1 MNKNNGCCWC
11 CVTQEWHDVVVVLVV
26 WEYHITPL
34 IIIATITPTANPQ
47 SPAHVNKIVPQW
59 CHGMPQTCHCVTWD
73 AGECYSHKQDKQIKS
88 GRNKNTSCTIT
99 IIVKTLHCQFILASG
114 LLAGCLRSESFW
126 WLALV
131 KCCLTGY
138 FLLLYLHGERTH
150 RTTQGRQ
157 ETGWHT

>member
-1 MNKNNGCCWC
+1 MGISHN
-11 CVTQEWHDVVVVLVV
+11 
-26 WEYHITPL
+26 
-34 IIIATITPTANPQ
+34 
-47 SPAHVNKIVPQW
+47 PAHN
-59 CHGMPQTCHCVTWD
+59 HCNNYTNSHPAVSSACKQDCAAVMSRNATNLSLCYMRCWRMLQ
-73 AGECYSHKQDKQIKS
+73 CYSHKQDKQIKS
-88 GRNKNTSCTIT
+88 VRNKNTSCSIT
-99 IIVKTLHCQFILASG
+99 LTVKTLHCQFILASG

-157 ETGWHT
+157 ETG

>member
-1 MNKNNGCCWC
+1 MLCDTRVTWC
-11 CVTQEWHDVVVVLVV
+11 CGGVGGVGISHNPAHNHCNN
-26 WEYHITPL
+26 Y
-34 IIIATITPTANPQ
+34 TISRPQ